1 MWIFSYIHKVKKIQK
16 KIGYTAFFTPAEIVS
31 AIINL
36 WDAKQKLNS
45 EEYFYVNVLYET
57 YRLLKNEVCLD
68 CFGFL
73 GLCNEIIAHFDLV
86 APYYKFCGSNNLQM
100 EIFRENLKKPY
111 REEARELLNQKLL
124 FKDEWMSLH
133 KEFMEKFY
141 S

>member
-1 MWIFSYIHKVKKIQK
+1 MKKIQK
-16 KIGYTAFFTPAEIVS
+16 KIGYTAFFTPTEIVS

-45 EEYFYVNVLYET
+45 EEYFYVNVIYET

-68 CFGFL
+68 YFGFL

-100 EIFRENLKKPY
+100 EVFRESLKSPY
-111 REEARELLNQKLL
+111 RKKAIELLNQKLL
-124 FKDEWMSLH
+124 FRDEWMSLH